1 MIDIMSYKE
10 FECLQKASNRL
21 PNALMMT
28 KELNVCMC
36 LILGGYLSFMERTQ
50 DITTLRQFNKCH
62 KPLDTGGILCHY
74 NRVIKRNSLLC
85 QPVPIG
91 LELKDETCSVCLSPL
106 GWPPEWL
113 GKKLVENYN
122 TRESVAELIDGGDMS
137 VCLDEDGTNPEYYN
151 QKGESMMN
159 APRLDKSLGYY
170 CDKDNGEEY
179 HYLYRLDGYWM
190 CVDQHQWDGTDK
202 DPEVVAIA

>member
-1 MIDIMSYKE
+1 MSTR
-10 FECLQKASNRL
+10 SR
-21 PNALMMT
+21 
-28 KELNVCMC
+28 
-36 LILGGYLSFMERTQ
+36 
-50 DITTLRQFNKCH
+50 
-62 KPLDTGGILCHY
+62 
-74 NRVIKRNSLLC
+74 
-85 QPVPIG
+85 IG
-91 LELKDETCSVCLSPL
+91 LELKDGSVLSVYHHWD
-106 GWPPEWL
+106 GYPEWL

-137 VCLDEDGTNPEYYN
+137 VCLDEDGNPNPEYYN

-159 APRLDKSLGYY
+159 VAPRLDKSLGYY

-202 DPEVVAIA
+202 DPEVVAIPA